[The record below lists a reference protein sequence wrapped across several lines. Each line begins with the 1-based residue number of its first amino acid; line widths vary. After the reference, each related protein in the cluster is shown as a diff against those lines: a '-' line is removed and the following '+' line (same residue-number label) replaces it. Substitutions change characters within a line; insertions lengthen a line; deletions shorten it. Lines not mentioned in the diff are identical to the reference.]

1 MTALHPAANLFS
13 PGLSLLVVLAWPA
26 AALAAAAVL
35 ITRRDT

>member
-26 AALAAAAVL
+26 AGLAAAAVL
-35 ITRRDT
+35 ITLRDV

>member
-26 AALAAAAVL
+26 VALLVAAVF